1 MTEQE
6 RSKEQ
11 QAELARTLYPYARRL
26 TMERHTD
33 IRRKE
38 LLMEKGLTDSSAL
51 ELIKKARRDR
61 QAIHQSQWDDKN
73 QDEAMRNMAIGGVI
87 CAIGL
92 FVTFTS
98 YQSAAS
104 SPTGGSYTLA
114 WGAILFGGF
123 QFLRGVYQM
132 ME

>member
-1 MTEQE
+1 MSEQE
-6 RSKEQ
+6 VSQEQ
-11 QAELARTLYPYARRL
+11 QEERKRTLYPYARRL
-26 TMERHTD
+26 MMEKHSD
-33 IRRKE
+33 SQRKE
-38 LLMEKGLTDSSAL
+38 LLMEKGLTESSAQQL
-51 ELIKKARRDR
+51 VRDLR
-61 QAIHQSQWDDKN
+61 QEQIRLHQNQWDDTN
-73 QDEAMRNMAIGGVI
+73 QDDAMRNMAIGGVI

-104 SPTGGSYTLA
+104 SPSGGSYTLA